1 MGAAASVTTP
11 ISALQLRAFNV
22 AKDEFE
28 RIKSRLHEEKRDQLE
43 DYECLPLLNDSLLSR
58 RLLEVYKAALVELEL
73 ELTECKNP
81 CVLQARMA
89 ELSVEDKKAYMNAVV
104 LSILDRE
111 RASYKP
117 KVVAD
122 YSKSFSGSAADTKAE
137 KEAAALMK
145 GEGGPDK
152 AEVDDSVDPPDC
164 DPYLRRPRLTRAG
177 KGAAE
182 AEQAACKAL
191 YGHDAHILREL
202 CGMYLKFLAPSGCFM
217 YIHSATKDVVSLR
230 PNSYDEEEDL
240 GGGIT
245 LANEQI
251 AAEQGRG
258 KAGKAAE
265 EAVAAE
271 DEIPDDVRVCSLQDL
286 PKTIEEIID
295 VQGKTPLILDVST
308 EQKVR
313 VFMEYKHRSVDV
325 SALTVPFGKSG
336 LKRTDVMENC
346 RKTLVG
352 ALKSGTMFCLY
363 LGDCNIEHA
372 DFKNKLCKKDCFPVD
387 IFQQGGQKLFS
398 NDPDGN
404 PRYHAIY
411 KEADLDAGKAVA
423 RENTFRACVVS
434 SLHPREWYE
443 KLQDCLPT
451 GYLVPVY
458 VSE

>member
-1 MGAAASVTTP
+1 MGAVASVP
-11 ISALQLRAFNV
+11 PSALQQRAFNI
-22 AKDEFE
+22 AKNEFE
-28 RIKSRLHEEKRDQLE
+28 RIKERLQEEKQLE
-43 DYECLPLLNDSLLSR
+43 DYECLPVLNDSLLSR
-58 RLLEVYKAALVELEL
+58 RLLEVYNAALVELEL
-73 ELTECKNP
+73 EITECKNP

-89 ELSVEDKKAYMNAVV
+89 ELSAEDKKAYMHAVV
-104 LSILDRE
+104 LSVLNRE
-111 RASYKP
+111 KANYKP

-145 GEGGPDK
+145 GEGGADT
-152 AEVDDSVDPPDC
+152 AEADSDTIDPPDC
-164 DPYLRRPRLTRAG
+164 DPYLRRPRLTRAV
-177 KGAAE
+177 KGAGE

-191 YGHDAHILREL
+191 SGHDAHILKEL
-202 CGMYLKFLAPSGCFM
+202 CGLYLKFLAPSGCFM
-217 YIHSATKDVVSLR
+217 YIHSATKEVVSLR
-230 PNSYDEEEDL
+230 PNSYDEEDDL
-240 GGGIT
+240 GGGIA

-251 AAEQGRG
+251 AAEQGGGG
-258 KAGKAAE
+258 KADKAGAAA
-265 EAVAAE
+265 AVAAE

-286 PKTIEEIID
+286 PQTIEEIID

-363 LGDCNIEHA
+363 LGDCCIDHA
-372 DFKNKLCKKDCFPVD
+372 DFKKKLCKKDCFPVD
-387 IFQQGGQKLFS
+387 IFQLGGKKLFS

-404 PRYHAIY
+404 PRFQAIY
-411 KEADLDAGKAVA
+411 KEADLDGGKAVA
-423 RENTFRACVVS
+423 REDTFRACVVS
-434 SLHPREWYE
+434 SLHPRDWYS

-451 GYLVPVY
+451 GHLVPVY